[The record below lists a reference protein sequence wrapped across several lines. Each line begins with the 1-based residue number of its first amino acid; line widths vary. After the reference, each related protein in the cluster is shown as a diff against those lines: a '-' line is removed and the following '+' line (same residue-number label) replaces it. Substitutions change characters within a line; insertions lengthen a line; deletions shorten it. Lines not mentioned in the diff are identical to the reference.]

1 MGAITQIYSPTEY
14 SEHYYSSSRIQFT
27 YRGNNYTSG
36 SNFVLSNPQID
47 YSFTNGSYSLV
58 GYTIY
63 LSATVQVKAGS
74 NVIGDY
80 VFTYPKTTFSSST
93 TLATTGTLTLSGSP
107 SNKTVNMS
115 NVFNS
120 NNASSSTSTMSIVLK
135 SLTAYVFD
143 TRFPAKYMDSWI
155 SGDRKWQTY
164 NGAASWMGYHDN
176 TDDIEALRRHA
187 NGYKITSPITYSGL
201 GVITL
206 NAPPTFG
213 VNLSYSP
220 SGSYKYANYTTAIAT
235 LVNISPKY
243 GATFTSASLQIGT
256 QVSTVNSS
264 TNNPSILLN
273 ATGTFAPKITLTDSR
288 NQSST
293 ITLSNITVTSPVK
306 PSITQLTGVRLDA
319 NNKVDDSGV
328 KLLIIMKASKDTNV
342 ASFSAPT
349 TSCKRTDT
357 NNAIEYGITWYST
370 ATVSSNTYTFSN
382 QISNWASISNEATVY
397 GLITAATDI
406 IKGDYGYTVAVTP
419 KTSTTNSSTLTG
431 TTATVVFPPAYYT
444 LDFKAGG
451 KGIAFGGPSITNEF
465 DCHMNAYFEGTKYF
479 YINENAPDNYYDKL
493 IYNLFK
499 SFGWI
504 TDSDTSGLTD

>member
-1 MGAITQIYSPTEY
+1 MGSIIKTYNPTTDGSIMKSQLQLTY
-14 SEHYYSSSRIQFT
+14 IGYNQTANGNFT
-27 YRGNNYTSG
+27 IN
-36 SNFVLSNPQID
+36 NPQID
-47 YSFTNGSYSLV
+47 YSFLNPSGGGLIGVHVEVSVTVAIKIG
-58 GYTIY
+58 TI
-63 LSATVQVKAGS
+63 SGATVT
-74 NVIGDY
+74 IGDY
-80 VFTYPKTTFSSST
+80 VFTYPLTRLTS
-93 TLATTGTLTLSGSP
+93 ATTGMLTLSSSP
-107 SNKTVNMS
+107 SNKTVTLS
-115 NVFNS
+115 NIFNS
-120 NNASSSTSTMSIVLK
+120 YNSSAATSSVSFVVKNI
-135 SLTAYVFD
+135 TAYFFHSMLSQHGID
-143 TRFPAKYMDSWI
+143 TWK
-155 SGDRKWQTY
+155 TY
-164 NGAASWMGYHDN
+164 HKQGRSHENDAYVDVY
-176 TDDIEALRRHA
+176 E
-187 NGYKITSPITYSGL
+187 ITTQSTQSNL
-201 GVITL
+201 ATITL

-243 GATFTSASLQIGT
+243 GATFKSASLQIGA
-256 QVSTVNSS
+256 QVSTVNTS

-273 ATGTFAPKITLTDSR
+273 TTGTFAPKITLTDSR
-288 NQSST
+288 NQTST
-293 ITLSNITVTSPVK
+293 TTLSNITVTSPVK

-319 NNKVDDSGV
+319 DNKVDDSGV

-357 NNAIEYGITWYST
+357 DGAITYSITWYST